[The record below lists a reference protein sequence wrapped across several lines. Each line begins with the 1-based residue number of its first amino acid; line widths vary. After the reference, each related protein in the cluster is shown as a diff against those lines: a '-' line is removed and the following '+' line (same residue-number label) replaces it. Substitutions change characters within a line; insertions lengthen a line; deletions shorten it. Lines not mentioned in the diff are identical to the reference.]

1 MTRFPLIRPLAWPM
15 LKEAPEDLVMG
26 KTLAAWIMM
35 AGAVAAPALGP
46 RETVESAV
54 GRVITLVQDGLV
66 QDSDTPKAESIAA
79 DRRIEIRKLARQLFD
94 FEEVTRRTLSRHWA
108 ARSADERAEFVALFT
123 DLLERSYITRV
134 EAYAGETIT
143 YSAEAVDA
151 GYATVRSRILTDRR
165 NDITLDYRLH
175 LREGRWRVY
184 DLQIDGV
191 SFVSTYR
198 SQFDRIIQ
206 AESYAALL
214 ERMRKKSFEANVAER
229 GGKKL

>member
-1 MTRFPLIRPLAWPM
+1 
-15 LKEAPEDLVMG
+15 MG
-26 KTLAAWIMM
+26 KTLAAWIMV
-35 AGAVAAPALGP
+35 AGAVAAPGMGP

-54 GRVITLVQDGLV
+54 GRVVTLLQDG
-66 QDSDTPKAESIAA
+66 DTAKTESTARQAA
-79 DRRIEIRKLARQLFD
+79 DRRTEIRRLARELFD

-123 DLLERSYITRV
+123 DLLERSYVTRV
-134 EAYAGETIT
+134 EAYAGENIA
-143 YSAEAVDA
+143 YFGEAVDA
-151 GYATVRSRILTDRR
+151 GYATVRSKILTDRR
-165 NDITLDYRLH
+165 SEIALDYRLH
-175 LREGRWRVY
+175 LRDGRWRVY

-206 AESYAALL
+206 AESYAALV
-214 ERMRKKSFEANVAER
+214 ERMRKKSFEAAVAER

>member
-1 MTRFPLIRPLAWPM
+1 
-15 LKEAPEDLVMG
+15 MG
-26 KTLAAWIMM
+26 KTLAAWIMV
-35 AGAVAAPALGP
+35 AGAVAAPAMGP
-46 RETVESAV
+46 RETVESSV
-54 GRVITLVQDGLV
+54 GRVITLLQDADAV
-66 QDSDTPKAESIAA
+66 KTESTRQP
-79 DRRIEIRKLARQLFD
+79 DRRTEIRKLARELFD

-123 DLLERSYITRV
+123 ELLERSYVNRV
-134 EAYAGETIT
+134 EAYAGESIT
-143 YSAEAVDA
+143 YIGEAVDA
-151 GYATVRSRILTDRR
+151 GYATVRSKILTDRR
-165 NDITLDYRLH
+165 SEIALDYRLH
-175 LREGRWRVY
+175 LRDGRWRVY

-214 ERMRKKSFEANVAER
+214 ERMRKKSVEATVAER

>member
-1 MTRFPLIRPLAWPM
+1 MTGFPLIRALAWRM
-15 LKEAPEDLVMG
+15 LDRGSEDLVMG
-26 KTLAAWIMM
+26 KTLAAWIMV
-35 AGAVAAPALGP
+35 AGAVAAPAMGP
-46 RETVESAV
+46 RETVESTV
-54 GRVITLVQDGLV
+54 GRVVTLIQDG
-66 QDSDTPKAESIAA
+66 DTVKTESATRQA
-79 DRRIEIRKLARQLFD
+79 TDRRTELRKLARELFD

-134 EAYAGETIT
+134 EAYAGENIT
-143 YSAEAVDA
+143 YLGEAVDA
-151 GYATVRSRILTDRR
+151 SFATVRSRILTDRR
-165 NDITLDYRLH
+165 SEIALDYRLH
-175 LREGRWRVY
+175 LRDGRWRVY

-206 AESYAALL
+206 AESYTALL
-214 ERMRKKSFEANVAER
+214 ERMRKKSFEATVAER

>member
-1 MTRFPLIRPLAWPM
+1 
-15 LKEAPEDLVMG
+15 MG
-26 KTLAAWIMM
+26 KTLAAWIMV
-35 AGAVAAPALGP
+35 AGAVAAPGMGP

-54 GRVITLVQDGLV
+54 GRVITLLQDGDAV
-66 QDSDTPKAESIAA
+66 KTESTARQAA
-79 DRRIEIRKLARQLFD
+79 DRRSEIRRLARELFD

-123 DLLERSYITRV
+123 DLLERSYVTRV
-134 EAYAGETIT
+134 EAYAGENIA
-143 YSAEAVDA
+143 YFGEAVDA
-151 GYATVRSRILTDRR
+151 SYATVRSKILTDRR
-165 NDITLDYRLH
+165 SEIALDYRLH
-175 LREGRWRVY
+175 LRDGRWRVY

-206 AESYAALL
+206 AESYAALV
-214 ERMRKKSFEANVAER
+214 ERMRKKSFEAAVAER

>member
-1 MTRFPLIRPLAWPM
+1 
-15 LKEAPEDLVMG
+15 MG
-26 KTLAAWIMM
+26 KTLAAWIMV
-35 AGAVAAPALGP
+35 AGAVAAPAMGP
-46 RETVESAV
+46 RETVESSV
-54 GRVITLVQDGLV
+54 GRVITLLQDADTV
-66 QDSDTPKAESIAA
+66 KSDSTRHS
-79 DRRIEIRKLARQLFD
+79 DRRTEVRKLARELFD

-123 DLLERSYITRV
+123 ELLERSYVTRV
-134 EAYAGETIT
+134 EAYAGESIT
-143 YSAEAVDA
+143 YIGEAVDA
-151 GYATVRSRILTDRR
+151 GYATVRSKILTDRR
-165 NDITLDYRLH
+165 SEITLDYRLH
-175 LREGRWRVY
+175 LRDGRWRVY

-214 ERMRKKSFEANVAER
+214 ERMRKKNFEATVAER

>member
-1 MTRFPLIRPLAWPM
+1 
-15 LKEAPEDLVMG
+15 MG
-26 KTLAAWIMM
+26 KTLAAWIMV
-35 AGAVAAPALGP
+35 AGAVAAPAMGP

-54 GRVITLVQDGLV
+54 GRVVTLLQDG
-66 QDSDTPKAESIAA
+66 DTVKTESTARQAA
-79 DRRIEIRKLARQLFD
+79 DRRTEIRRLARELFD

-123 DLLERSYITRV
+123 DLLERSYVSRV
-134 EAYAGETIT
+134 EAYAGENIA
-143 YSAEAVDA
+143 YFGEAVDA
-151 GYATVRSRILTDRR
+151 GYATVRSKILTDRR
-165 NDITLDYRLH
+165 SEIALDYRLH
-175 LREGRWRVY
+175 LRDGRWRVY

-214 ERMRKKSFEANVAER
+214 ERMRKKSVEATVAER

>member
-1 MTRFPLIRPLAWPM
+1 
-15 LKEAPEDLVMG
+15 MG
-26 KTLAAWIMM
+26 KTLAAWIMV
-35 AGAVAAPALGP
+35 AGAVAAPAMGP
-46 RETVESAV
+46 RETVESTV
-54 GRVITLVQDGLV
+54 GRVVTLMRDG
-66 QDSDTPKAESIAA
+66 DGDTVKTESTARQA
-79 DRRIEIRKLARQLFD
+79 SDRRTEIRRLARELFD

-123 DLLERSYITRV
+123 DLLERSYVTRV
-134 EAYAGETIT
+134 EAYAGENIA
-143 YSAEAVDA
+143 YFGEAVDA
-151 GYATVRSRILTDRR
+151 SYATVRSKIVTDRR
-165 NDITLDYRLH
+165 SEIALDYRLH
-175 LREGRWRVY
+175 LRDGRWRVY

-214 ERMRKKSFEANVAER
+214 ERMRKKSVEATLAER

>member
-1 MTRFPLIRPLAWPM
+1 
-15 LKEAPEDLVMG
+15 MG
-26 KTLAAWIMM
+26 KTLAAWIMV
-35 AGAVAAPALGP
+35 AGAVAARAMGP
-46 RETVESAV
+46 RETVESTV
-54 GRVITLVQDGLV
+54 GRVVTLLQDG
-66 QDSDTPKAESIAA
+66 DTVKTESTARQA
-79 DRRIEIRKLARQLFD
+79 SDRRTEIRRLARELFD

-123 DLLERSYITRV
+123 DLLERSYVTRV
-134 EAYAGETIT
+134 EAYAGENIA
-143 YSAEAVDA
+143 YFGEAVDA
-151 GYATVRSRILTDRR
+151 SYATVRSKIVTDRR
-165 NDITLDYRLH
+165 SEIALDYRLH
-175 LREGRWRVY
+175 LRDGRWRVY

-214 ERMRKKSFEANVAER
+214 ERMRKKSVEATLAER

>member
-1 MTRFPLIRPLAWPM
+1 
-15 LKEAPEDLVMG
+15 MG
-26 KTLAAWIMM
+26 KTLAAWIMV
-35 AGAVAAPALGP
+35 AGAVAAPGMGP

-54 GRVITLVQDGLV
+54 GRVVTLLQDG
-66 QDSDTPKAESIAA
+66 DTAKTESTARQAA
-79 DRRIEIRKLARQLFD
+79 DRRTEIRRLARELFD

-123 DLLERSYITRV
+123 DLLERSYVTRV
-134 EAYAGETIT
+134 EAYAGENIA
-143 YSAEAVDA
+143 YLGEAVDA
-151 GYATVRSRILTDRR
+151 SYATVRSKILTDRR
-165 NDITLDYRLH
+165 SEIALDYRLH
-175 LREGRWRVY
+175 LRDGRWRVY

-206 AESYAALL
+206 AESYAALV
-214 ERMRKKSFEANVAER
+214 ERMRKKSFEATLAER

>member
-1 MTRFPLIRPLAWPM
+1 
-15 LKEAPEDLVMG
+15 MG
-26 KTLAAWIMM
+26 KALAAWIMM
-35 AGAVAAPALGP
+35 AGAVAAPAMGP

-54 GRVITLVQDGLV
+54 GRVISLLQDADAAKTESTTPGR
-66 QDSDTPKAESIAA
+66 QPSDK
-79 DRRIEIRKLARQLFD
+79 RIEMRKIARDLFD
-94 FEEVTRRTLSRHWA
+94 FEEVTRRTMSRHWA
-108 ARSADERAEFVALFT
+108 ARSAEERAEFVGLFT

-134 EAYAGETIT
+134 EAYAGENIT
-143 YSAEAVDA
+143 YFGEAIDA
-151 GYATVRSRILTDRR
+151 GYATVRSKILTDRR
-165 NDITLDYRLH
+165 SEIALDYRLH

-206 AESYAALL
+206 AESYGALL
-214 ERMRKKSFEANVAER
+214 ERMRKKSFEATMAER

>member
-1 MTRFPLIRPLAWPM
+1 
-15 LKEAPEDLVMG
+15 MG
-26 KTLAAWIMM
+26 KTLAAWIMV
-35 AGAVAAPALGP
+35 AGAVAAPAMGP
-46 RETVESAV
+46 RETVESSV
-54 GRVITLVQDGLV
+54 GRVITLMQEADAVK
-66 QDSDTPKAESIAA
+66 TESTRQP
-79 DRRIEIRKLARQLFD
+79 DRRTEIRKLARELFD

-123 DLLERSYITRV
+123 ELLERSYVNRV
-134 EAYAGETIT
+134 EAYAGESIT
-143 YSAEAVDA
+143 YIGEAVDA
-151 GYATVRSRILTDRR
+151 GYATVRSKILTDRR
-165 NDITLDYRLH
+165 SEIALDYRLH
-175 LREGRWRVY
+175 LRDGRWRVY

-214 ERMRKKSFEANVAER
+214 ERMRKKSVEATVAER

>member
-1 MTRFPLIRPLAWPM
+1 
-15 LKEAPEDLVMG
+15 MG
-26 KTLAAWIMM
+26 KTLAAWIMV
-35 AGAVAAPALGP
+35 AGAVAAPAMGP

-54 GRVITLVQDGLV
+54 GRVVTLLQDG
-66 QDSDTPKAESIAA
+66 DTVKTESTARHAA
-79 DRRIEIRKLARQLFD
+79 DRRTEIRRLARELFD

-123 DLLERSYITRV
+123 DLLERSYVTRV
-134 EAYAGETIT
+134 EAYAGENIA
-143 YSAEAVDA
+143 YFGEAVDA
-151 GYATVRSRILTDRR
+151 SYATVRSKILTDRR
-165 NDITLDYRLH
+165 SEIALDYRLH
-175 LREGRWRVY
+175 LRDGRWRVY

-206 AESYAALL
+206 AESYAALV
-214 ERMRKKSFEANVAER
+214 ERMRKKSFEAAVAER

>member
-1 MTRFPLIRPLAWPM
+1 
-15 LKEAPEDLVMG
+15 MG
-26 KTLAAWIMM
+26 KTLAAWIMV
-35 AGAVAAPALGP
+35 AGAVAAPAMGP

-54 GRVITLVQDGLV
+54 GRVVTLLQDG
-66 QDSDTPKAESIAA
+66 DTVKTESTARQAA
-79 DRRIEIRKLARQLFD
+79 DRRTEIRRLARELFD

-123 DLLERSYITRV
+123 DLLERSYVTRV
-134 EAYAGETIT
+134 EAYAGENIA
-143 YSAEAVDA
+143 YFGEAVDA
-151 GYATVRSRILTDRR
+151 SYATVRSKILTDRR
-165 NDITLDYRLH
+165 SEIALDYRLH
-175 LREGRWRVY
+175 LRDGRWRVY

-206 AESYAALL
+206 AESYAALV
-214 ERMRKKSFEANVAER
+214 ERMRKKSFEAAVAER

>member
-1 MTRFPLIRPLAWPM
+1 
-15 LKEAPEDLVMG
+15 MG
-26 KTLAAWIMM
+26 KTLAAWIMV
-35 AGAVAAPALGP
+35 AGAVAAPAMGP

-54 GRVITLVQDGLV
+54 GRVVTLLQDGDAV
-66 QDSDTPKAESIAA
+66 KTESTARQAA
-79 DRRIEIRKLARQLFD
+79 DRRTEIRRLARELFD

-123 DLLERSYITRV
+123 DLLERSYVTRV
-134 EAYAGETIT
+134 EAYAGENIA
-143 YSAEAVDA
+143 YFGEAVDA
-151 GYATVRSRILTDRR
+151 GYATVRSKILTDRR
-165 NDITLDYRLH
+165 SEIALDYRLH
-175 LREGRWRVY
+175 LRDGRWRVY

-214 ERMRKKSFEANVAER
+214 ERMRKKSFEATVAER

>member
-1 MTRFPLIRPLAWPM
+1 M
-15 LKEAPEDLVMG
+15 
-26 KTLAAWIMM
+26 
-35 AGAVAAPALGP
+35 
-46 RETVESAV
+46 
-54 GRVITLVQDGLV
+54 
-66 QDSDTPKAESIAA
+66 
-79 DRRIEIRKLARQLFD
+79 
-94 FEEVTRRTLSRHWA
+94 TRRTLSRHWA

-206 AESYAALL
+206 AESYASLL
-214 ERMRKKSFEANVAER
+214 GRMRKKSFEANVAER